1 MDSIASCSPGLELAV
16 PLPLAAGP
24 GRGVSRMLDAFS
36 HLQAWGAI
44 PAHELVQGGPSPL
57 LGSPGP
63 SLKGRRTVLSITVIN
78 TRAPQDS

>member
-1 MDSIASCSPGLELAV
+1 
-16 PLPLAAGP
+16 
-24 GRGVSRMLDAFS
+24 MLDAFS

-63 SLKGRRTVLSITVIN
+63 SLKGRRTVLSIPVIN